1 MLLVEQ
7 AQEVAE
13 KMLADMEGEE
23 CVRMVRDYCGVMADW
38 QPNIASEIGNPIML
52 GLHCLATAFLFQ
64 RAFVKA
70 YENTDKVI
78 KAQEA
83 IKKALGG
90 LE

>member
-7 AQEVAE
+7 AHEVAAQ
-13 KMLADMEGEE
+13 MLADMDGEE
-23 CVRMVRDYCGVMADW
+23 CVHMVRDFCGVMADW
-38 QPNIASEIGNPIML
+38 QPNIAKQLNEPIML

-64 RAFVKA
+64 KAFVKA
-70 YENTDKVI
+70 YENTDKRI

-83 IKKALGG
+83 IQKALGG

>member
-13 KMLADMEGEE
+13 KMLADMDGDE
-23 CVRMVRDYCGVMADW
+23 CVDMVRSFCGVMADW
-38 QPNIASEIGNPIML
+38 QPNIAEHLNEPIML

-64 RAFVKA
+64 NAFVKA
-70 YENTDKVI
+70 YENTDKRI

-83 IKKALGG
+83 IKRALGG